1 MAWKICWNVF
11 LRYWKKLTQLY
22 ILPRK
27 LWGNHN
33 LSEYNFLLSLIS
45 YILDSLYKRRTNKKK
60 AFKKLLKMKI
70 ILLFSVLSSLVSG
83 KSSGEDSRI
92 GCDPGW
98 TSMGANCVRFTSSD
112 KGTWNNAV
120 ESCQGLGGEPLAWR
134 DETEWRIAELFFA
147 EMQVVGVA
155 REAWAGANHD
165 GGD

>member
-1 MAWKICWNVF
+1 
-11 LRYWKKLTQLY
+11 
-22 ILPRK
+22 
-27 LWGNHN
+27 
-33 LSEYNFLLSLIS
+33 
-45 YILDSLYKRRTNKKK
+45 
-60 AFKKLLKMKI
+60 MKI

-112 KGTWNNAV
+112 KGTWNHAV
-120 ESCQGLGGEPLAWR
+120 ESCQGFGGEPLAWR

-165 GGD
+165 GGDWTWGNTADLVPMEYGWHRDEPNLVGKSCGVFTFHDGGCDED